1 MPAQVKAQSKHSWLR
16 PTIVSAIFASIL
28 FVIANSAFWVNN
40 YIFDTNNF
48 TQVATTSLTSESSRD
63 AIASEITDK
72 LLADYPTAKNVAGNT
87 ITKVVSGVLGTD
99 QVENVLGKAVSK
111 LQVSFTS
118 SDPQSLT
125 IDLQGPKDF
134 ITKVVDVVSKQ
145 RDVNI
150 NPDNIP
156 SEIVLVNKDNIPDF
170 YKYGVVFLWLGPI
183 ALIGA
188 IVLVA
193 YPYIKWHKSYK
204 LIMMIQAGALLG
216 AGLLALMIGPLFRPP
231 VLSKVPSP
239 DARTVVSNL
248 YNAFVGTFNSQTRI
262 LIVFSMLV
270 LLVGGAL
277 LIVPNIRHKV
287 QARKS

>member
-1 MPAQVKAQSKHSWLR
+1 MPTQVKSQTKHTWLR
-16 PTIVSAIFASIL
+16 PTIVSAIFAAIL

-48 TQVATTSLTSESSRD
+48 SSVATTSLTSESSRD

-72 LLADYPTAKNVAGNT
+72 LLSDYPTAKNIAGNT

-99 QVENVLGKAVSK
+99 QVENVLGKAISK

-125 IDLQGPKDF
+125 IDLQGPKEF
-134 ITKVVDVVSKQ
+134 ITKVVDVVSTQ
-145 RDVNI
+145 RQVKI

-170 YKYGVVFLWLGPI
+170 YKYGIVFLWLGPI

-193 YPYIKWHKSYK
+193 YPYVKWHKNYK
-204 LIMMIQAGALLG
+204 VIMMIQAGALLG
-216 AGLLALMIGPLFRPP
+216 AGLLALLLGPLFRPP

-248 YNAFVGTFNSQTRI
+248 YNAFIGTFNNQTQI
-262 LIVFSMLV
+262 LIVVAVLV
-270 LLVGGAL
+270 LAVGGVL
-277 LIVPNIRHKV
+277 LIVPNIRRKV
-287 QARKS
+287 QAKKA